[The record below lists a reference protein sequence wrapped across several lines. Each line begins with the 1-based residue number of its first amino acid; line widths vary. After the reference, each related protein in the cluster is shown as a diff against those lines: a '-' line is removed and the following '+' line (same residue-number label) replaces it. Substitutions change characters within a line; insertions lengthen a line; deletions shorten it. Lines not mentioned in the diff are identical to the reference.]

1 MEGMAPGG
9 GSSPNSLCIRA
20 FKSTPRTAGGTTLN
34 MRNSVRQRVTP
45 TCVTT
50 GIQVQRCELFSEVRV
65 APQIRETPLSRG
77 FGNMANLV
85 HPLRHILLRRR
96 LEQVVTTVFGV
107 QLERKRS
114 FVVDELS
121 DATVC
126 EAQNESGLAGG
137 EEIQFLSSTFLS
149 RGNGG
154 LRCES
159 TGYRSHELE
168 EGGRHAL
175 LVPMS
180 FGNTRLRL
188 AAVHR
193 LVKVI
198 FPLLVSVLLL
208 PLLPAQP
215 VASVLVSF
223 VLLLLSKN
231 QEVKRSRDPLV
242 RMNAITSGFTDSIL
256 ADEAVVELNIDRFLF
271 DLPKSGEVV
280 EANLVSPPAGDRTEG
295 SGIRSQMTQE
305 SSNRVSLT

>member
-1 MEGMAPGG
+1 M
-9 GSSPNSLCIRA
+9 
-20 FKSTPRTAGGTTLN
+20 
-34 MRNSVRQRVTP
+34 
-45 TCVTT
+45 TT

-77 FGNMANLV
+77 FGNMADLV
-85 HPLRHILLRRR
+85 HTLRHILLRRR
-96 LEQVVTTVFGV
+96 LEQVVTTVFSV
-107 QLERKRS
+107 QLERKRP

-121 DATVC
+121 DTTVC
-126 EAQNESGLAGG
+126 ETQNESGLAGG
-137 EEIQFLSSTFLS
+137 EEIQFLCSTFRS

-154 LRCES
+154 LGCES

-198 FPLLVSVLLL
+198 FPLLVSVLFL

-256 ADEAVVELNIDRFLF
+256 ADEAVVELNVARFLF

>member
-50 GIQVQRCELFSEVRV
+50 GIQIQRGELFSEVRV
-65 APQIRETPLSRG
+65 ASQIRETSLSRG

-168 EGGRHAL
+168 EGGGHAL
-175 LVPMS
+175 LVPVS
-180 FGNTRLRL
+180 FGNARLRL
-188 AAVHR
+188 ASEHC

-198 FPLLVSVLLL
+198 LPLLVTVLLL
-208 PLLPAQP
+208 PLLLAQP
-215 VASVLVSF
+215 VANVPISF
-223 VLLLLSKN
+223 ILLLLSKN
-231 QEVKRSRDPLV
+231 QEVERSRNPPV
-242 RMNAITSGFTDSIL
+242 WMGAIAAGFTDSVL
-256 ADEAVVELNIDRFLF
+256 PDETVVELNVASLDR
-271 DLPKSGEVV
+271 KSVV
-280 EANLVSPPAGDRTEG
+280 
-295 SGIRSQMTQE
+295 
-305 SSNRVSLT
+305 